1 MKKGNLVGDY
11 VKVWSNRYVVFRD
24 THIAWYLYQNC
35 AEPQGCFLAD
45 NSFTLSIDGGRLQR
59 RKEFSCWQQVC
70 FIFEKYKSSSSS
82 SSWNSSKILRW
93 KTQYCVQRLHQA
105 LIIIPHIQC
114 DRPRIVES
122 IHFLADIS
130 RPLLFLFWPPRKKYS
145 SLLGRTVRTLRSRGL
160 RCRLSVS
167 IKY

>member
-70 FIFEKYKSSSSS
+70 FIFEKYKS
-82 SSWNSSKILRW
+82 
-93 KTQYCVQRLHQA
+93 
-105 LIIIPHIQC
+105 
-114 DRPRIVES
+114 
-122 IHFLADIS
+122 
-130 RPLLFLFWPPRKKYS
+130 
-145 SLLGRTVRTLRSRGL
+145 
-160 RCRLSVS
+160 
-167 IKY
+167 